1 VVTEH
6 FGAENDGDTN
16 DEDESVLL
24 DGQSNDTD
32 EPGDDAASEE
42 EAAPELDLEAALAEI
57 RDGTMSKADF
67 AAFQTGLNRQLGQVK
82 TLQSTV
88 AKLSKNAVDPD
99 DVRSIGEMLGAIS
112 EALPS
117 VLDPSEPA
125 MAGIRALQEKRARA
139 EATRDAIAKIREES
153 DDTPVG
159 DDGTGNGLSAEDAAA
174 WNTAS
179 GLVNGYARGK
189 GIDPTTLEKA
199 VWDKAVA
206 DSMGVPDRAADLM
219 YEVIDRMASGS
230 DSKQSNRAARKAA
243 GEAGS
248 PGKSGG
254 GASSTLTLAKLQGM
268 TTEQI
273 MKLPS
278 EEVEKILA
286 QA

>member
-6 FGAENDGDTN
+6 FGAENDGDTT
-16 DEDESVLL
+16 DEDENVLL
-24 DGQSNDTD
+24 DGQPNDD
-32 EPGDDAASEE
+32 EPGDDGASD
-42 EAAPELDLEAALAEI
+42 EAPPELDLEAALAEI

-139 EATRDAIAKIREES
+139 EATRDAIAALREES
-153 DDTPVG
+153 DDTPAG

-206 DSMGVPDRAADLM
+206 DSMGIPDRAADLM
-219 YEVIDRMASGS
+219 YEVIDKLASGS

-273 MKLPS
+273 MKLPQA
-278 EEVEKILA
+278 EVEKILA

>member
-159 DDGTGNGLSAEDAAA
+159 DDGTGNGLSVSRRPCG
-174 WNTAS
+174 TRQ
-179 GLVNGYARGK
+179 L
-189 GIDPTTLEKA
+189 PTRWVFPIERQT
-199 VWDKAVA
+199 
-206 DSMGVPDRAADLM
+206 
-219 YEVIDRMASGS
+219 
-230 DSKQSNRAARKAA
+230 
-243 GEAGS
+243 
-248 PGKSGG
+248 
-254 GASSTLTLAKLQGM
+254 
-268 TTEQI
+268 
-273 MKLPS
+273 
-278 EEVEKILA
+278 
-286 QA
+286 